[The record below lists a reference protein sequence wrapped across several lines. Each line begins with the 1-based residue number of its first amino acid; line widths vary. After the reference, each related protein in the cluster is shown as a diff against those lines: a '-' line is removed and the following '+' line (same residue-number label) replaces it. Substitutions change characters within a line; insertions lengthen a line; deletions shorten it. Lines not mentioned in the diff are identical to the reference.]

1 MKLKFQ
7 KSDFNQGLQAVQKV
21 AQNKSNN
28 LSGENGLLIKAMNN
42 VIEFQAND
50 YDMGIKIIVPGFIEE
65 EGEVFLWD
73 PYLFELARRLDGD
86 EVILT

>member
-1 MKLKFQ
+1 
-7 KSDFNQGLQAVQKV
+7 
-21 AQNKSNN
+21 
-28 LSGENGLLIKAMNN
+28 MNN

-50 YDMGIKIIVPGFIEE
+50 YDMGIKIIVPGLIEE

-86 EVILT
+86 EVILTRVIPIHK